1 MSSRRLAVTL
11 CSVAAFATLATAC
24 GDDPAPA
31 AAAGDTVPAAAL
43 PDDLPAAGGTGTGSI
58 VVGVDTFA
66 FDADVCSLEPA
77 SHLGRKYDLYVHGEG
92 SNGDQTYAVSVY
104 RSVSDDGNR
113 VEALEIVPGAGELIA
128 ATNVV
133 PVGQTSDLLAVSG
146 SLLSGEMA
154 FVATG
159 DDDAAIGRVDL
170 TCS

>member
-24 GDDPAPA
+24 GDDPVPA
-31 AAAGDTVPAAAL
+31 AGAGDAVPTAAL

-58 VVGVDTFA
+58 VVGDDTFV
-66 FDADVCSLEPA
+66 FDADVCSLQPA
-77 SHLGRKYDLYVHGEG
+77 NHLGRSYDLYVHGTG

-104 RSVSDDGNR
+104 KSVSDDGNR
-113 VEALEIVPGAGELIA
+113 VEALEIVPGEGELIA

-133 PVGQTSDLLAVSG
+133 PVGQTSDLLDVSG
-146 SLLSGEMA
+146 SLVSGEMA

-159 DDDAAIGRVDL
+159 DDAATTGRVDL
-170 TCS
+170 TCR